1 MGVTLRVNARNDL
14 HLPADV
20 LRRLNLNKAR
30 LVQAELRGNVLVI
43 YPVDVEPRYS
53 LDELAG
59 LDQLH
64 EREKRKG
71 WVRLDTPRDI
81 DRLLS

>member
-1 MGVTLRVNARNDL
+1 MGVTLKVNARNDL

-20 LRRLNLNKAR
+20 LRQLNLSKDR
-30 LVQAELRGNVLVI
+30 LVQAELRGSVLVI

-59 LDQLH
+59 LDRLH
-64 EREKRKG
+64 EHEKRKG
-71 WVRLDTPRDI
+71 WVHLDSPRDI